1 VRVAGRLLGEGA
13 AATAESPLRVAI
25 QATHTSA
32 ITREQ
37 PTLDLGPTWEEI
49 DRLAL
54 KYPDDPRMR
63 ALHARA
69 VAGQIASARVTRK
82 APSSERVDEL
92 IGLAR
97 EKPFGDDALHE
108 QALAASTAAIEV
120 VLDAGKKLPVWS
132 IRRIFGQPSG
142 GHLRLRAF
150 RGMLQARAS
159 AAGRNHLRATA
170 LFDAALGL
178 ATRERAEVESTGY
191 LDWTP
196 PGHLADRIRLE
207 YEGSVVSPQRDDAVL
222 REQLA
227 DAFTRLHGIDAERWA
242 AKMLLNRL
250 ARGLVPANIVNDVLQ
265 HERYDPV
272 RVAACQA
279 HRATPPLLVALA
291 YAIAAAGDA
300 DRAVTLLDAR
310 LEAATI
316 AGNDKPT
323 IVAVQLAKLAVM
335 HRYRID
341 PGPFAL
347 RLVDGPD
354 RELAAAAIHALS
366 FTSAALIN
374 VVRRVEADLAATT
387 SWLGV
392 GSAPGEPA
400 SNRELRAV
408 AERDLITVERTALG
422 DAKRGAELLLDVSS
436 AFIEANDAVGA
447 LMASIAATLAAAR
460 AGARLDELQA
470 ALAVATLHYPT
481 VAALLGEG
489 VLPDYEALQTSD
501 IVAGAALIEK
511 APAGWQE
518 WLFRL
523 IVCLHLARQRREG
536 EGNDQLAAALEASYG
551 SRLPEELVF
560 GPRPAPPPSAP
571 HASSTGSF
579 APIKVPQ
586 TNRLQS
592 WVINGAVVLVSLGA
606 IAGIFLAADGT
617 ERLLDRHFQGSPV
630 VPIVIGAAA
639 FLVWLLV
646 GLTSKDNR
654 WLAVSVIRS
663 VFFDF
668 PRALLVTREAAILV
682 TPPAAKSAELTL
694 SIARHTRFRALP
706 RSERA
711 VESWDA
717 ELPFPAPGKAYADVS
732 KALPEHL
739 VTGINDL
746 ERGFVVHRLVPI
758 VAQRGESVLPWEAY
772 LRLALSP
779 ARVGSELWL
788 YRAVAGARRARRERR
803 EPSTGGVGLIHD
815 VQDSWAMAPWSASRV
830 EESERAAI
838 GHAIGIPLRSSSGT
852 RLDVGSRHASEA
864 PLWARY
870 PAAKLL
876 ILQLSIVDS
885 PVRAGTDRQQV
896 ADLRELGFDAA
907 LSGTP
912 FVLVLPAMEKDD
924 AILLITT
931 LAARLAGKEPTL
943 DHLLSITEHLRTLLL
958 RPKDP
963 HAAELAEQAFDITL
977 FAAETAPLQGGK
989 TAK

>member
-1 VRVAGRLLGEGA
+1 
-13 AATAESPLRVAI
+13 
-25 QATHTSA
+25 
-32 ITREQ
+32 
-37 PTLDLGPTWEEI
+37 
-49 DRLAL
+49 
-54 KYPDDPRMR
+54 
-63 ALHARA
+63 
-69 VAGQIASARVTRK
+69 
-82 APSSERVDEL
+82 
-92 IGLAR
+92 
-97 EKPFGDDALHE
+97 
-108 QALAASTAAIEV
+108 
-120 VLDAGKKLPVWS
+120 
-132 IRRIFGQPSG
+132 
-142 GHLRLRAF
+142 
-150 RGMLQARAS
+150 
-159 AAGRNHLRATA
+159 
-170 LFDAALGL
+170 
-178 ATRERAEVESTGY
+178 
-191 LDWTP
+191 
-196 PGHLADRIRLE
+196 
-207 YEGSVVSPQRDDAVL
+207 
-222 REQLA
+222 
-227 DAFTRLHGIDAERWA
+227 
-242 AKMLLNRL
+242 
-250 ARGLVPANIVNDVLQ
+250 
-265 HERYDPV
+265 
-272 RVAACQA
+272 
-279 HRATPPLLVALA
+279 
-291 YAIAAAGDA
+291 
-300 DRAVTLLDAR
+300 
-310 LEAATI
+310 
-316 AGNDKPT
+316 
-323 IVAVQLAKLAVM
+323 M

-347 RLVDGPD
+347 HLVDGTD
-354 RELAAAAIHALS
+354 QVLRIAAAHTLR
-366 FTSAALIN
+366 FTSASAIPLASQA
-374 VVRRVEADLAATT
+374 EAEAEMAT
-387 SWLGV
+387 SWLCLGLGRRWTEYALSRV
-392 GSAPGEPA
+392 P
-400 SNRELRAV
+400 RAM
-408 AERDLITVERTALG
+408 AESRLIEVERLALQ
-422 DAKRGAELLLDVSS
+422 DPRKGANDLLDLSRE
-436 AFIEANDAVGA
+436 FINADDVVGA
-447 LMASIAATLAAAR
+447 LIAAIAAALAAAR
-460 AGARLDELQA
+460 ARHGLRDIQA
-470 ALAVATLHYPT
+470 VLSAAALHYPT
-481 VAALLGEG
+481 VAAALGEG